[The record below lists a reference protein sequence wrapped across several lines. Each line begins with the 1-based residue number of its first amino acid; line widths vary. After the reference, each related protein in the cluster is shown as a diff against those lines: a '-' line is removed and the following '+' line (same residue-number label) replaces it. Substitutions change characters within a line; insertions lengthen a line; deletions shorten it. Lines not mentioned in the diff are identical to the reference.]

1 MEKNENKGRIKM
13 LRKVKRQ
20 MKSVIEGVALRK
32 KQKMLFK
39 QEFQGGGYD
48 RNEVNLLLLA
58 HSLEKGMGIN
68 NPRRGFGIEKATR
81 LINEISIYVA
91 RVKHPITGYAYNE
104 AMSVLGEYIQFTV
117 NSGVDIS
124 SLIDVYQRILEQYG
138 IKRVNAGYTEI
149 DVDALYNSIDF
160 QSALHF
166 MESRHSIRSFEK
178 RPVSEVEMEK
188 VLETA
193 SFAPS
198 ACNRQPIK
206 VFWTNNSNSVLQIS
220 KCVPGNKG
228 FEDDIPNWAIVA
240 VDRTMFGEQEVLQ
253 WYVNGGIYVSHLVLA
268 FHAYKLGSC
277 IFQIP
282 IGTDCAKDIQK
293 VEDIPNQYAIVCAV
307 GYGYPQHMVKCLAAA
322 RKPVSDYEVYF

>member
-178 RPVSEVEMEK
+178 K
-188 VLETA
+188 A
-193 SFAPS
+193 SIGS
-198 ACNRQPIK
+198 
-206 VFWTNNSNSVLQIS
+206 
-220 KCVPGNKG
+220 G
-228 FEDDIPNWAIVA
+228 D
-240 VDRTMFGEQEVLQ
+240 GE
-253 WYVNGGIYVSHLVLA
+253 
-268 FHAYKLGSC
+268 
-277 IFQIP
+277 
-282 IGTDCAKDIQK
+282 GT
-293 VEDIPNQYAIVCAV
+293 
-307 GYGYPQHMVKCLAAA
+307 
-322 RKPVSDYEVYF
+322 